1 MFCKCGSGCTAV
13 KIKKRNETGNFAV
26 IFFTDWST
34 VPIIYLCIFAPTQ
47 LPMTSD
53 FPYPLLSRDELV
65 DSMNEF
71 AQRGEAFYI
80 LIRFDACA
88 GYFIPANQLNADQV
102 KFSFHQPSAATHSEL
117 GDWHIE
123 PFSYEA
129 YLKKFSQVM
138 FHIRRGD
145 TFLINLTQPTQLHT
159 TESIGEIYTKATATY
174 KVWVKNH
181 FVCFSPESFVRIENG
196 LIRTFPMKGTI
207 DAAVPDAE
215 RIILDDEKEKA
226 EHATIVDLLRNDMSR
241 VASGVKVE
249 RYRYIDR
256 IRTHR
261 GELLQVSSEIS
272 GQLPQ
277 GYAAKLGDI
286 LFSMLPAGSVTGAP
300 KVRTLE
306 ILQEVEGYERGFYT
320 GICGFFDGS
329 VLDTAVMI
337 RFIEETPDGLVFK
350 SGGGITY
357 RSDPEK
363 EYNELIQKVYV
374 PLH

>member
-1 MFCKCGSGCTAV
+1 
-13 KIKKRNETGNFAV
+13 
-26 IFFTDWST
+26 
-34 VPIIYLCIFAPTQ
+34 
-47 LPMTSD
+47 
-53 FPYPLLSRDELV
+53 
-65 DSMNEF
+65 
-71 AQRGEAFYI
+71 
-80 LIRFDACA
+80 
-88 GYFIPANQLNADQV
+88 
-102 KFSFHQPSAATHSEL
+102 
-117 GDWHIE
+117 
-123 PFSYEA
+123 
-129 YLKKFSQVM
+129 
-138 FHIRRGD
+138 
-145 TFLINLTQPTQLHT
+145 
-159 TESIGEIYTKATATY
+159 
-174 KVWVKNH
+174 
-181 FVCFSPESFVRIENG
+181 
-196 LIRTFPMKGTI
+196 
-207 DAAVPDAE
+207 
-215 RIILDDEKEKA
+215 
-226 EHATIVDLLRNDMSR
+226 LRNDMSR